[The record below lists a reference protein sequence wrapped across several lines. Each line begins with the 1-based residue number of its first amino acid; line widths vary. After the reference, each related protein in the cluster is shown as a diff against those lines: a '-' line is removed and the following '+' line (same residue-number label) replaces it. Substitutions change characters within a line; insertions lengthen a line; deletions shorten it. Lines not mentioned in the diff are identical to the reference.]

1 MNIASLVEIKK
12 NPKIPDIVP
21 GDTVRVSSRIVEG
34 GKERI
39 QVFQGVVIQVR
50 RGGTGANF
58 AVRHVAFGIGV
69 ERTFPLYSPLI
80 EKVEVVRHGKVRRA
94 KLYYLRGLS
103 GKKARRKIKRV
114 DRKVKAIA
122 EELLEPEPEE
132 VLEPEAVLEEEE
144 EAEAVSEEGPEAVVE
159 KAPETVVEE
168 ELVAE
173 GMQEPEAAVATEI
186 VPEEEAEETVEEPE
200 AVPEEIKEEEPTL
213 EKEPEPVPEEEKTAA
228 PEPEQAPVMEKEAET
243 ESDVEPAEDQEPDK
257 ETP

>member
-1 MNIASLVEIKK
+1 MDMASLVEIKK
-12 NPKIPDIVP
+12 NPKIPDITP
-21 GDTVRVSSRIVEG
+21 GDTVRVSTRIVEG

-58 AVRHVAFGIGV
+58 TVRHVAFGIGV

-114 DRKVKAIA
+114 ERKAKEIE

-132 VLEPEAVLEEEE
+132 VLEPVLGAETEE
-144 EAEAVSEEGPEAVVE
+144 
-159 KAPETVVEE
+159 VVEE
-168 ELVAE
+168 EAVMAAE
-173 GMQEPEAAVATEI
+173 TAVEESGEPEAAV
-186 VPEEEAEETVEEPE
+186 EEAPVQVE
-200 AVPEEIKEEEPTL
+200 VQEEIKAEEPVAEAELVQEEEKGVVSEPEPAPVL
-213 EKEPEPVPEEEKTAA
+213 EKEE
-228 PEPEQAPVMEKEAET
+228 ET
-243 ESDVEPAEDQEPDK
+243 ESESVVEPAEDREPGK